1 MKRTVIKIHE
11 DKCVGCGL
19 CVNACHESALQLVD
33 GKAKLVSEEYCD
45 GLGNCLPSCP
55 TDAIELIEKDAK
67 EYNEEAVKKR
77 KEKLMNKEEKKEKE
91 STLEPLACGC
101 PGHEAKTFDRNEEVA
116 NSPFKMA
123 NEEAFQMANHPVNKE
138 EKKKEVQNKMRNKSF
153 DQSSQLRQ
161 WPVQLKLI
169 NSRAPYLDNADLL
182 IAADCTAYAYRNFH
196 EEFIKDKITII
207 ACPKLD
213 DNDYNKEKIQEII
226 ESKNINSTTV
236 VRMEVPCCTGIVSA
250 VKSAMLDAK
259 TIGNYN
265 EVTIS
270 TDGKKL

>member
-11 DKCVGCGL
+11 EKCVGCGL

-55 TDAIELIEKDAK
+55 TDAIELIEKDAE
-67 EYNEEAVKKR
+67 EYNEDAVKKR
-77 KEKLMNKEEKKEKE
+77 KEELMNKEEKKEKDK
-91 STLEPLACGC
+91 TLEPLACGC
-101 PGHEAKTFDRNEEVA
+101 PGHEAKTFDRSEKDSE
-116 NSPFKMA
+116 SPFKMA
-123 NEEAFQMANHPVNKE
+123 NEKTFQMANEPINKQ
-138 EKKKEVQNKMRNKSF
+138 EKREAVQNKMSQKSF
-153 DQSSQLRQ
+153 DQNSQLRQ
-161 WPVQLKLI
+161 WPVQLKLM
-169 NSRAPYLDNADLL
+169 NSRAPYLENGDLL
-182 IAADCTAYAYRNFH
+182 IAADCTAYAYGNFH

-213 DNDYNKEKIQEII
+213 DNDYNKEKIQEIL
-226 ESKNINSTTV
+226 ELNNVNSITV
-236 VRMEVPCCTGIVSA
+236 VRMEVPCCTGIVTA

-259 TIGNYN
+259 KIVNYK

>member
-67 EYNEEAVKKR
+67 EFNKEAVKNR
-77 KEKLMNKEEKKEKE
+77 KEKLMSKQSIETSKSTEEKD
-91 STLEPLACGC
+91 TLEPLACGC
-101 PGHEAKTFDRNEEVA
+101 PGHEAKTFDRSEESPE
-116 NSPFKMA
+116 NPFKMA
-123 NEEAFQMANHPVNKE
+123 SNHSK
-138 EKKKEVQNKMRNKSF
+138 KKKEVKEKMAQKTF
-153 DQSSQLRQ
+153 DADSQLRQ

-169 NSRAPYLDNADLL
+169 NSRAPYLENGDLL
-182 IAADCTAYAYRNFH
+182 IAADCTAYAYGNFH

-213 DNDYNKEKIQEII
+213 DNNYNKDKIKEIL
-226 ESKNINSTTV
+226 ELNNINSITV
-236 VRMEVPCCTGIVSA
+236 VRMEVPCCSGILSA
-250 VKSAMLDAK
+250 VKNAMLETQ
-259 TIGNYN
+259 TIVNYK

-270 TDGKKL
+270 TDGKIL